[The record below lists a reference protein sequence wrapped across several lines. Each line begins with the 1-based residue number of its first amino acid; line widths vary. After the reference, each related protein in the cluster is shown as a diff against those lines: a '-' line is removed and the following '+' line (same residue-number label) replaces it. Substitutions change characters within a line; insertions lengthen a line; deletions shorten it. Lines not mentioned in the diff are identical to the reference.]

1 MRSYLPHLPKSSAD
15 ETVAATT
22 TVRQVHAMRRSAAP
36 SRVLALHPPR
46 KQGRAD
52 VLPTHE
58 DIGISP
64 SVAITVTETHSE
76 NTPVFSN
83 PTPTY
88 FEVVFAK
95 ASTKKHKKWEYDG
108 FAIISGRTVTLT
120 NDRGKTIA
128 STSGHKW
135 TYLNA
140 LEEGSVIKI
149 GSYEAELLSSI
160 PPGIYS
166 ERTGKSVDKKEVV
179 TCEDTASS
187 APIPGAVGIAAENP
201 NKHDSDAPTLPS
213 WRHLSKSDMSSLT
226 RKTTP
231 HPPGALLM
239 PRPPAD
245 CVWTQNP
252 DGLPIMDVALD
263 PRFTSRLRPH
273 QKEGLVF
280 LYQCIMGFSSKSLP
294 SNPLSSVLSDT
305 HEPVENG
312 PIYGCILA
320 DEMGLGKTVQT
331 IALLWLLL
339 KQGPYGGRPVVRR
352 CLIVTPSTLIQNW
365 AKEFSKWLGR
375 ERLPFYCVGQTATIK
390 NYLAQQHPPPV
401 IIMSYEMLV
410 QHSCEV
416 QSIPNLDMVVCDEGH
431 RLKNSG
437 IHTSLVL
444 RQLPCRRRMI
454 VTGTPVQNNLEEL
467 WSLAEFCAP
476 GRLAESQE
484 AFRREFIHRRKAS
497 EDPGAGWDEENSPH
511 PKLSSLLSTFLLRRT
526 TEVMRPELTSKIA
539 ENSSNAHDRFRPSW
553 GSSGRRSPRVSVN
566 LMFYLNPHW
575 TDFDKCAHLHI
586 SSVLTGHSP
595 GTQLNLP
602 LRHMYEI
609 KCRSP
614 NRCYPLIEACAYVT
628 LLPVTLICALG
639 QPGSIPALVLP
650 SGCMVVRHRQGATAE
665 RLRITGVCRVVA
677 LSKIFQC
684 IGCVQHVD
692 LVQVI
697 SNEKNRSAVAPI
709 RCLAA
714 IPPEGSTRLPHSLT
728 TELLTLLDE
737 SPGLRSSADLK
748 TMGFDVGA
756 ISDSGKLKVLDHML
770 HQLFGRSNGI
780 NSSTKNASKHRLVLV
795 SNFTQTLD
803 LLEMVCFRVTGR
815 RPLRLDGQ
823 TPNKR
828 RLEIVEQLNDLNS
841 CERILLLSSRAGGTG
856 LNLVGADHLILYDM
870 DWNPAN
876 DAQAMARIWRPGQS
890 RPVRLYRLV
899 TAGGLE
905 ERIFQR
911 QAAKLALSHHV
922 LLDYSESAQ
931 SKTWQY
937 GSRRSGILTREEL
950 RDLFQTP
957 PSHCLSWTHH
967 LIGCTCDV
975 GRSPSPSLSD
985 DSTQSTSQDMPD
997 DSDFRP
1003 CQLGFS
1009 STVSSFMRPTDDQD
1023 QLKSMSE
1030 ALAFLLN
1037 WKHCLSPSAVAQ
1049 LGDPLLSQFA
1059 TYDLPISAVFYLMS
1073 DKSD

>member
-1 MRSYLPHLPKSSAD
+1 M
-15 ETVAATT
+15 
-22 TVRQVHAMRRSAAP
+22 
-36 SRVLALHPPR
+36 
-46 KQGRAD
+46 
-52 VLPTHE
+52 
-58 DIGISP
+58 
-64 SVAITVTETHSE
+64 
-76 NTPVFSN
+76 
-83 PTPTY
+83 
-88 FEVVFAK
+88 
-95 ASTKKHKKWEYDG
+95 
-108 FAIISGRTVTLT
+108 VTLT
-120 NDRGKTIA
+120 NDHGKTIA

-135 TYLNA
+135 TYLKA

-149 GSYEAELLSSI
+149 GSYEAELLNSI

-179 TCEDTASS
+179 PCEDTNSS
-187 APIPGAVGIAAENP
+187 ALIPGAVGIAVENP
-201 NKHDSDAPTLPS
+201 NKHDSDASTFPSRTLLSRLDNSSPTG
-213 WRHLSKSDMSSLT
+213 
-226 RKTTP
+226 KTSP
-231 HPPGALLM
+231 HPPDALLM

-273 QKEGLVF
+273 QKEGVVF
-280 LYQCIMGFSSKSLP
+280 LYQCIMGFLSKSLP

-305 HEPVENG
+305 HEPVGNG

-390 NYLAQQHPPPV
+390 NYLAQPHPPSV
-401 IIMSYEMLV
+401 IIMSYEMLL

-416 QSIPNLDMVVCDEGH
+416 HSIPNLDMVVCDEGH

-444 RQLPCRRRMI
+444 RQLPCRRRI
-454 VTGTPVQNNLEEL
+454 IITGTPVQNNLEEL

-497 EDPGAGWDEENSPH
+497 EDPGSGWDEENSPH
-511 PKLSSLLSTFLLRRT
+511 PKLSRLLSTFLLRRT
-526 TEVMRPELTSKIA
+526 TEVMRPELTSKSEFIV
-539 ENSSNAHDRFRPSW
+539 FCRPSSLQSKLEKVVVRW
-553 GSSGRRSPRVSVN
+553 VQRELDMEQLPMDMSLDLSDDSAEQEDERNDGSYRNDNTVKGTGVWILCMVTALRKLHNHPWLLRPFLTPAPKSSSKKNEGMQFSGR
-566 LMFYLNPHW
+566 
-575 TDFDKCAHLHI
+575 
-586 SSVLTGHSP
+586 
-595 GTQLNLP
+595 
-602 LRHMYEI
+602 
-609 KCRSP
+609 
-614 NRCYPLIEACAYVT
+614 
-628 LLPVTLICALG
+628 
-639 QPGSIPALVLP
+639 
-650 SGCMVVRHRQGATAE
+650 
-665 RLRITGVCRVVA
+665 
-677 LSKIFQC
+677 
-684 IGCVQHVD
+684 
-692 LVQVI
+692 
-697 SNEKNRSAVAPI
+697 
-709 RCLAA
+709 
-714 IPPEGSTRLPHSLT
+714 RLPHSLT
-728 TELLTLLDE
+728 TELLTVLDE

-748 TMGFDVGA
+748 TTGFDVGA
-756 ISDSGKLKVLDHML
+756 ISDSGKLKVLYHML
-770 HQLFGRSNGI
+770 HQLFVRSNGL

-803 LLEMVCFRVTGR
+803 LLEIVCFRVTGR
-815 RPLRLDGQ
+815 RPLRLDGK

-922 LLDYSESAQ
+922 LLDHSDSVQ
-931 SKTWQY
+931 SKTWHD
-937 GSRRSGILTREEL
+937 GSRQAGILTREEL

-957 PSHCLSWTHH
+957 PSYCLSWTHH

-985 DSTQSTSQDMPD
+985 DSTQSTSQDVLN
-997 DSDFRP
+997 DSDVRP

-1009 STVSSFMRPTDDQD
+1009 SSVSSSMRPAGDQD
-1023 QLKSMSE
+1023 RLKSMSE

-1037 WKHCLSPSAVAQ
+1037 WKHCLSPSGVAQ
-1049 LGDPLLSQFA
+1049 LGDPLLSQFS
-1059 TYDLPISAVFYLMS
+1059 TDDLPISAVFYLKS
-1073 DKSD
+1073 DKSEESTLAPIHSNLVNQMESVCSVRTTFSTSFQS